1 MMKPQI
7 KYCAVYTRKS
17 TEEGLEQDFN
27 SLDAQREGCLAY
39 IASQKAEGW
48 VPVIEEYDD
57 GGFSGGNLERPALR
71 RLMEDIKSGK
81 INIVVVYKIDRLT
94 RALMDFSKL
103 VEVFDKYGVTFVSIT
118 QSFNTT
124 TSMGRLTLNV
134 LLSFAQFEREVI
146 GERVRDKIAASKKK
160 GMWMGGNPPLGYDI
174 QYRKLVPNK
183 EEAKKVR
190 HLFERYLDIGSVTRM
205 KQELDLEGIAS
216 KVITYKSGENAGGKK
231 FSRGALYALLSNPI
245 YVGQIRHKDKTY
257 EGQHEGII
265 SESLWRDV
273 QSQLEQQATVN
284 KGRKVSRHINLLK
297 GLLFDEE
304 GTLYTPSYTIKSK
317 MQYRYYISQNVLK
330 LKSKPDGLLSRIP
343 AQEIEDAVERGIRQ
357 QFASREHV
365 ADLFGL
371 DIIENIETLKVIAD
385 LHASIPFAS
394 IASDCIE
401 KIIIKRDILEIYM
414 KMLPL
419 RELVSKALK
428 IGLPTCQSDEIKLFQ
443 IPYKTARQ
451 KAGAIVIKPEN
462 SDKDIFDLPP
472 AKLTKFIQGV
482 IWRDEHFGGMTL
494 KDIAERE
501 NCSESYVGTAIF
513 GSFDILQQALSMS
526 AH

>member
-1 MMKPQI
+1 MKPQI

-57 GGFSGGNLERPALR
+57 GGFSGGNLERPALK
-71 RLMEDIKSGK
+71 RLMEDIKAGK
-81 INIVVVYKIDRLT
+81 INIIVVYKIDRLT

-146 GERVRDKIAASKKK
+146 GERVRDKIAASKRK
-160 GMWMGGNPPLGYDI
+160 GMWMGGTPPLGYDI
-174 QYRKLVPNK
+174 QYRQLIPNK
-183 EEAKKVR
+183 EEAKKVL
-190 HLFERYLDIGSVTRM
+190 HIFERYLAIASVTLM
-205 KQELDLEGIAS
+205 KQELDREGVTS
-216 KVITYKSGENAGGKK
+216 KVITHKTGKIVGGKF

-245 YVGQIRHKDKTY
+245 YIGQIRHKDKMY

-265 SESLWRDV
+265 PESLWRDV
-273 QSQLEQQATVN
+273 QAQLKQQATVN
-284 KGRKVSRHINLLK
+284 KGAKICKYINLLK
-297 GLLFDEE
+297 GLLFDED

-317 MQYRYYISQNVLK
+317 TQYRYYISQNVVQ
-330 LKSKPDGLLSRIP
+330 SKKTPEGLLVRIP
-343 AQEIEDAVERGIRQ
+343 AHEIEAAVEVALRK
-357 QFASREHV
+357 QFLSRDLI
-365 ADLFGL
+365 ADFFSL
-371 DIIENIETLKVIAD
+371 DAIQYAETIQAIAD
-385 LHASIPFAS
+385 LHMSVPFVSMASN
-394 IASDCIE
+394 CIQ
-401 KIIIKRDILEIYM
+401 KVIIKRDMLEIYI
-414 KMLPL
+414 KMNSL
-419 RELVSKALK
+419 RELISDILRRAL
-428 IGLPTCQSDEIKLFQ
+428 PPEECDQIKLLQ
-443 IPYKTARQ
+443 APYKAIRQ

-462 SDKDIFDLPP
+462 SEKNAFDLPP
-472 AKLTKFIQGV
+472 AKLKKFIQGI
-482 IWRDEHFGGMTL
+482 IWRDEHFEGMTL
-494 KDIAERE
+494 KNIAHRE

-513 GSFDILQQALSMS
+513 SSFDILEQALSS
-526 AH
+526 SY